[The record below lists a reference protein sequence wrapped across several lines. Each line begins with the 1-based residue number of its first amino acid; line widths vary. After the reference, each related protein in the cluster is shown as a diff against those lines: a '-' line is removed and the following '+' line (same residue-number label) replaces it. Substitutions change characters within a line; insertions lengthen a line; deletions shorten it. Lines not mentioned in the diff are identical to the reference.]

1 MFEIASEV
9 VFSVALRLGIFFL
22 CVSAI
27 VAIYKIYEHLT
38 RFSNYRLRSEYS
50 KRVYQ
55 REEIE
60 EGLDR
65 LESMRL
71 YFEMANRYK
80 RFQRRSKIPA
90 GDIVTASQLHK
101 LLLYEMFIKDRY
113 ACEDYKGALKEL
125 GKAEVMILSLKEKVV
140 AYQRLLEAE
149 DRYSGEF

>member
-9 VFSVALRLGIFFL
+9 VFSMAFRLGIFFL

-27 VAIYKIYEHLT
+27 VAIYKTYSHLT

-60 EGLDR
+60 EGLDH
-65 LESMRL
+65 LESTRH

-80 RFQRRSKIPA
+80 HYQRKSMIPT
-90 GDIVTASQLHK
+90 GDLVSASQLHK
-101 LLLYEMFIKDRY
+101 LLLYELLVKELY
-113 ACEDYKGALKEL
+113 AKEDYKGALKEL
-125 GKAEVMILSLKEKVV
+125 SKAEVMILSLSQVV
-140 AYQRLLEAE
+140 AAYQRRLEAE
-149 DRYSGEF
+149 DRDRGEF